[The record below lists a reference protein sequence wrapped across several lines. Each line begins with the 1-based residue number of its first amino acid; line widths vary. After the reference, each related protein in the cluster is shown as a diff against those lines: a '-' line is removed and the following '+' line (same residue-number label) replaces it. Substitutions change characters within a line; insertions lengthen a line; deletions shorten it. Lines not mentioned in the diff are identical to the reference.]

1 MSSTTSTVS
10 TNQILTDKVISSYH
24 VNRVMK
30 NKVSIEKY
38 EKTISILD
46 RKISRLEL
54 LSEILLNSSQKLREK
69 MDELHYTPSSKI
81 GYAKHKLSAFD
92 RRLSIEVEHNL
103 SRENDR
109 IMIENRK
116 IQNKLRA
123 KTDKR
128 NRISEKWSFV
138 VEMNEIHKFIHETK
152 STLNSTSS
160 SISSTALST
169 AIEVLENTCNIP
181 YIEYTENYSYSTIAD
196 LITIMSNCQGNQAFW
211 DHPVSSFIY
220 RRRLYNHSL
229 HNFTIIFN
237 ATILLL
243 KLIYPDLVGKVL
255 TLIINK
261 NLHKFADTI
270 YEEHFDPNTHPT
282 AELAILFPNNNLAS
296 PHNKFSDWY

>member
-1 MSSTTSTVS
+1 MSSTTSTIS
-10 TNQILTDKVISSYH
+10 TGQILPDKVKDTSYH
-24 VNRVMK
+24 INYVMK

-54 LSEILLNSSQKLREK
+54 LSEILLNSSQKLRQ
-69 MDELHYTPSSKI
+69 
-81 GYAKHKLSAFD
+81 
-92 RRLSIEVEHNL
+92 
-103 SRENDR
+103 NDCR
-109 IMIENRK
+109 MTNENRK
-116 IQNKLRA
+116 IQTKLLA
-123 KTDKR
+123 KTFKR
-128 NRISEKWSFV
+128 NRISEKWSFAF
-138 VEMNEIHKFIHETK
+138 EMNELCKFIYETK
-152 STLNSTSS
+152 FTLNSSS
-160 SISSTALST
+160 STDTALST
-169 AIEVLENTCNIP
+169 AIEVLENTYNIP

-196 LITIMSNCQGNQAFW
+196 LITIMSNCPGNQAFW

-229 HNFTIIFN
+229 HNFTIIFE

-243 KLIYPDLVGKVL
+243 KLLYPDLVGKVL

-261 NLHKFADTI
+261 KLHKFADTI

>member
-10 TNQILTDKVISSYH
+10 TDTTLFKVKVISSYH

-46 RKISRLEL
+46 RKIPRLEL

-69 MDELHYTPSSKI
+69 MDDLSYTPSSKI
-81 GYAKHKLSAFD
+81 GYEKRKLSAFD
-92 RRLSIEVEHNL
+92 RRLFLEIEHDL
-103 SRENDR
+103 SRENNR

-116 IQNKLRA
+116 IQNKLRE
-123 KTDKR
+123 KTDKI

-181 YIEYTENYSYSTIAD
+181 YIEYKENNSYSTIAD
-196 LITIMSNCQGNQAFW
+196 LIDIMSNCQGNQAFW
-211 DHPVSSFIY
+211 DHPVSSFIC
-220 RRRLYNHSL
+220 RCRLYNHSL
-229 HNFTIIFN
+229 YNFTIIFE

-261 NLHKFADTI
+261 NLYQFQDTI
-270 YEEHFDPNTHPT
+270 YEELQL
-282 AELAILFPNNNLAS
+282 ELDTLFPNNNLVS
-296 PHNKFSDWY
+296 PNNKFSDWY